1 MIFLR
6 QQIIFKL
13 LTLFVV
19 LTLILPSAVKF
30 MHVFENHKHEVCY
43 GEVNTH
49 IHTLDVDCEFYNFN
63 INTPYTLT
71 ENIFILNVYQEIKDV
86 IRTDYSFL
94 SDYQRHHF
102 LRRGPPAIN
111 LI

>member
-1 MIFLR
+1 MNALR
-6 QQIIFKL
+6 QYIMFRG

-30 MHVFENHKHEVCY
+30 MHVFESHKHEVCL

-63 INTPYTLT
+63 LNNPFTLT
-71 ENIFILNVYQEIKDV
+71 ENSFVLIVFQDVKDA
-86 IRTDYSFL
+86 ISTDYSFL
-94 SDYQRHHF
+94 STYQRHHF